1 MPREPRKSLSKPT
14 KENTL
19 MTTTVGLLLSV
30 EAKPGHAKDVAHV
43 FAAAPD
49 MKMVDVLANKLP

>member
-1 MPREPRKSLSKPT
+1 
-14 KENTL
+14 

-49 MKMVDVLANKLP
+49 MKMVDVLASKLP